1 MQTLRFVRKELPL
14 PYSIDVG
21 HQINL
26 VGAVPAYYDDYRK
39 HYLWDLF
46 MRVTARIRQSL
57 ESRWYRYVSTERLI
71 LKIRRGK
78 SGPAA
83 SALLDSLRERMAF
96 QDGSLEEVDWSLACL
111 DGAVLSSCRLTQAN
125 FARASLRGAYFAYSD
140 LRYVDFEHA
149 DLFEAHMR
157 EANLQSANL
166 NGCDLRSTNLARAN
180 LASAGLT
187 NANLSDAN
195 LWETNLCGAN
205 LKGACLTRCSLRN
218 VITDMATILPDERPC
233 RSTSELQA
241 FTNG

>member
-1 MQTLRFVRKELPL
+1 M

-26 VGAVPAYYDDYRK
+26 VGAVPAYYDDDRK
-39 HYLWDLF
+39 HYLRDFF
-46 MRVTARIRQSL
+46 MSVTARIRRSL
-57 ESRWYRYVSTERLI
+57 ESRWYRYVPTERLI
-71 LKIRRGK
+71 LKIKQDK

-83 SALLDSLRERMAF
+83 SVLLDSLRERMAF

-111 DGAVLSSCRLTQAN
+111 DSAVLASCRLTQAN

-140 LRYVDFEHA
+140 LRFVNLEHA

-166 NGCDLRSTNLARAN
+166 NGCDLRCTNLARAN
-180 LASAGLT
+180 LAGAELA

-195 LWETNLCGAN
+195 LWETNLSGAN
-205 LKGACLTRCSLRN
+205 LTGARLTRCSLHN
-218 VITDMATILPDERPC
+218 VITDTATILPDERSC